1 MSNVKYEFHPQN
13 SSSFCFYSPGEVPE
27 GYVAGGILTAV
38 QGTDEVI
45 VQIRSFSGQEGTIY
59 FDLKKIIKK
68 ETLPTLQFVK
78 GGIPVYKMVTIE
90 DTIRIPPH
98 LFSEDLRKVVEDM
111 VHKTFEGTYR
121 KDYGVI
127 VVTDKVEPVGEG
139 IIIHGDGAM
148 YQKVKFDALVFM
160 PVLQEIVDGLVCEVV
175 EFGAFCHI
183 GPIDALVHMS
193 QIMNDFIEVDID
205 NERLTGKESKKV
217 LTVGS
222 KIRARIVAVSMNEL
236 SPRES
241 KIGLTMRQPALGA
254 HEWIEED
261 RKEKKEEPTE
271 KKKKKGGKKK
281 K

>member
-1 MSNVKYEFHPQN
+1 
-13 SSSFCFYSPGEVPE
+13 
-27 GYVAGGILTAV
+27 
-38 QGTDEVI
+38 
-45 VQIRSFSGQEGTIY
+45 
-59 FDLKKIIKK
+59 
-68 ETLPTLQFVK
+68 
-78 GGIPVYKMVTIE
+78 VYKMVTIE

-98 LFSEDLRKVVEDM
+98 LFSEDLKKVVEDM
-111 VHKTFEGTYR
+111 VHKTFEGTYK

-160 PVLQEIVDGLVCEVV
+160 PVLQEVVNGLVCEVV

-193 QIMNDFIEVDID
+193 QIMNDFIEIDID

-261 RKEKKEEPTE
+261 RKEKKEELTE